1 MRNHESCPPFRKR
14 PPLRHPDR
22 RKAVDRRTV
31 FADEGGVR
39 HASWPEQ
46 KVQFVTRYLFV
57 VLGLLFFNLAPDFSP
72 TWMTLWQ
79 INLVFVVLAL
89 LNTLNFWH
97 ASRHLHSVARYRF
110 AMWLDIVTVAIC
122 IANDPYE
129 IPPSLIVYI
138 LVVLGN
144 GMRYGMP
151 FFAEAVIG
159 SFVGGS
165 MALVLRHAYA
175 ALQLAPG
182 MIFLTLFSA
191 IVLVYA
197 YILMGRIESSRSQL
211 MRSSNTDTLTGLLNR
226 RALLEVADNMFDRV
240 NNQGARLVMMFA
252 DMDRFKSV
260 NDGSGHAVG
269 DQVLQ
274 KLGEILLDSIRGSDI
289 AARYGG
295 DEFVVLLGDVTII
308 DAEPIARRIQ
318 IRVTDYAQERGLD
331 FSVTIALGEA
341 PTHGT
346 SIDTLLDRVDE
357 ALYRSKNEHGAGGI
371 GRAVVITGH

>member
-1 MRNHESCPPFRKR
+1 M
-14 PPLRHPDR
+14 
-22 RKAVDRRTV
+22 VDRRAATMG
-31 FADEGGVR
+31 ARGVR

-46 KVQFVTRYLFV
+46 KIQFITRYVFF
-57 VLGLLFFNLAPDFSP
+57 VLGFLFFNLAPDFKP
-72 TWMTLWQ
+72 NWMSLAQ
-79 INLVFVVLAL
+79 INLFLGGMVL
-89 LNTLNFWH
+89 LNSFNFWH
-97 ASRHLHSVARYRF
+97 ASRELRAVWRYRF
-110 AMWLDIVTVAIC
+110 AMWLDIVGVSIC
-122 IANDPYE
+122 ILNDPYD

-159 SFVGGS
+159 SFAAGS
-165 MALVLRHAYA
+165 IALYLRYLHT

-197 YILMGRIESSRSQL
+197 YILMGRIESSRKTL
-211 MRSSNTDTLTGLLNR
+211 EHSSSTDTLTGLMNR
-226 RALLEVADNMFDRV
+226 RALMEAADAMFDRV
-240 NNQGARLVMMFA
+240 NQQGSRLVLMFA
-252 DMDRFKSV
+252 DMDRFKGV

-269 DQVLQ
+269 DQVLR
-274 KLGEILLDSIRGSDI
+274 KLGEILLDSVRGGDV

-295 DEFVVLLGDVTII
+295 DEFVILLHDATL
-308 DAEPIARRIQ
+308 DEAEPIARRIQ
-318 IRVTDYAQERGLD
+318 ARVNDYACERGLD

-357 ALYRSKNEHGAGGI
+357 ALYRLKNERGAGGI
-371 GRAVVITGH
+371 GRAIASPTH

>member
-1 MRNHESCPPFRKR
+1 MNPV
-14 PPLRHPDR
+14 LRSEKGRRSGAPDR

-72 TWMTLWQ
+72 TWMSLWQ

-295 DEFVVLLGDVTII
+295 DEFVILLGDVTIV

>member
-1 MRNHESCPPFRKR
+1 MSPV
-14 PPLRHPDR
+14 LRSEKGRRSGAPDR

-72 TWMTLWQ
+72 TWMSLWQ

-211 MRSSNTDTLTGLLNR
+211 MRLSNTDTLTGLINR

-295 DEFVVLLGDVTII
+295 DEFVILLGDVTIV

>member
-1 MRNHESCPPFRKR
+1 MSRAPQPEKGRRSGA
-14 PPLRHPDR
+14 PDR
-22 RKAVDRRTV
+22 RNVDDRRTV
-31 FADEGGVR
+31 FSDTSGVR

-46 KVQFVTRYLFV
+46 KVQFITRYLFV
-57 VLGLLFFNLAPDFSP
+57 VLGLLFFNLAPDFKP
-72 TWMTLWQ
+72 TWMSLWQ
-79 INLVFVVLAL
+79 INLFFAALAL
-89 LNTLNFWH
+89 LNTVNFWH
-97 ASRHLHSVARYRF
+97 ASRDLHVVARYRF
-110 AMWLDIVTVAIC
+110 AMWLDIVAVAIC

-144 GMRYGMP
+144 GMRYGMR

-159 SFVGGS
+159 SFAGGS
-165 MALVLRHAYA
+165 MALVLRHSYA
-175 ALQLAPG
+175 SLQIAPG
-182 MIFLTLFSA
+182 MIFLTLFAA

-197 YILMGRIESSRSQL
+197 YILMSRIESSRSQL
-211 MRSSNTDTLTGLLNR
+211 VRSSNTDTLTGLLNR
-226 RALLEVADNMFDRV
+226 RALLEVADSMFDRV

-274 KLGEILLDSIRGSDI
+274 KLGEILLDSIREGDI

-295 DEFVVLLGDVTII
+295 DEFVILLGDVTIA

-318 IRVTDYAQERGLD
+318 TRVTDYAQERGLD

-346 SIDTLLDRVDE
+346 SIDTLLNRVDE

-371 GRAVVITGH
+371 GLAVVMPGH

>member
-1 MRNHESCPPFRKR
+1 MSPAPR
-14 PPLRHPDR
+14 PEKGRRSGAPDR
-22 RKAVDRRTV
+22 RKVVDRRTV
-31 FADEGGVR
+31 FAEEGGVR

-72 TWMTLWQ
+72 TWMSLWQ
-79 INLVFVVLAL
+79 INMVFVVLAL
-89 LNTLNFWH
+89 FNTVNFWH

-110 AMWLDIVTVAIC
+110 AMWLDIVAVAIC

-175 ALQLAPG
+175 SLQVAPG

-211 MRSSNTDTLTGLLNR
+211 VRSSNTDTLTGLLNR
-226 RALLEVADNMFDRV
+226 RALLEVADGMFDRV
-240 NNQGARLVMMFA
+240 NQHGAQLVMMFA

-274 KLGEILLDSIRGSDI
+274 KLGEILLDSIRSGDI

-295 DEFVVLLGDVTII
+295 DEFVILLGDATLI
-308 DAEPIARRIQ
+308 DAEPVARRIQ
-318 IRVTDYAQERGLD
+318 ARVKDYAHERGLD

-341 PTHGT
+341 PTHGK
-346 SIDTLLDRVDE
+346 SIDALLDRVDE
-357 ALYRSKNEHGAGGI
+357 ALYRSKNEQGAGGI
-371 GRAVVITGH
+371 GRAVVMPGN

>member
-1 MRNHESCPPFRKR
+1 MSPV
-14 PPLRHPDR
+14 LRSEKGRRSGTPDR

-295 DEFVVLLGDVTII
+295 DEFVILLGDVTIV